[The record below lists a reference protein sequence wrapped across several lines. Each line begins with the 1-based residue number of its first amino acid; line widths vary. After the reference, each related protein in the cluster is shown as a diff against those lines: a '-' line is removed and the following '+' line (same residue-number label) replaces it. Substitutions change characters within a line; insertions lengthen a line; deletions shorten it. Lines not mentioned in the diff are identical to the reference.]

1 MAEAVDKPEAATK
14 ETPEQTPAQKA
25 LCEFVGD
32 RFRYLAQDR
41 LAEDDMWF
49 RSGLFNQGY
58 HWLTRDRSTNR
69 IKPMNANST
78 PMWTMPQSDYF
89 SKTIAIN
96 ANALG
101 AQLPRV
107 TALSGN
113 YDSRSR
119 NAAQYAESA
128 IDAAN
133 TESGMDVMNP
143 VLAARVALWGIG
155 ITKETIAFDRST
167 EDIPVLGEQTP
178 LGQQDVATQ
187 PPQLTGSDPASP
199 TTDTTNQ
206 QTGQPIQDTTPDP
219 NVIGTERIPSA
230 RLKTTLPTPF
240 SIYIPRDSGDANL
253 AKEVY
258 ERCSGYRLSEAK
270 DLWPDYE
277 SVLEA
282 DSSSSEVDA
291 TNSNSLAAYYE
302 VQLRR
307 LQRLNYTGTGDLAGE
322 HKDTITTLEG
332 WVEWGTIPRK
342 TQDKIV
348 AEWGDQPSE
357 VEDYAKRGMTR
368 VAAAVAYGIFVVT
381 WKDFVLQWGE
391 SPNNGKP
398 IYTFFQWE
406 KDVANPYGKGGLG
419 RVLMPLQRELN
430 RLDALI
436 NRALLS
442 NATTKVMMPES
453 QQYKSEWSGDPID
466 VIQYDDSIGKHM
478 PSVIQARAF
487 DPALVQ
493 RRAQIVQEFNVL
505 GYAEGV
511 SQGNAPGGVDSFR
524 GIAYLGAKA
533 EESRGTQRAL
543 WEQGHELRAKVLLI
557 MAKRVWNEPRKIK
570 VAGPNGRYGAELLE
584 GADLD
589 FDSDQMTIVQGS
601 SRPKTLEE
609 KLEAFQTLAQGGL
622 IDVADPQIRQFAYE
636 TIGMPELNLTSS
648 LQYSKAERDLQQVLD
663 GMQPVSSPAQDWS
676 IGVRIFSDYSLTEE
690 YESLPQTTQG
700 GILAYLAWMQQLMHE
715 SQAPVSMPGVPNT
728 GGPPGSP
735 SASQQAGAAL
745 AGAGANPKGAP
756 SKVLSKIPGKTAT
769 TGNAQQAAGAE
780 GDAIANNVDRPSP
793 IG

>member
-1 MAEAVDKPEAATK
+1 MAEAVDKQDAAGNK
-14 ETPEQTPAQKA
+14 SPEQTPAQKA
-25 LCEFVGD
+25 LCEFVQD
-32 RFRYLAQDR
+32 RYRYLSQDR

-58 HWLTRDRSTNR
+58 QWLTRDRSSKIIR
-69 IKPMNANST
+69 PMDANAA

-89 SKTIAIN
+89 SKTIAVN

-101 AQLPRV
+101 AKLPRV

-119 NAAQYAESA
+119 NAAEYAESA

-133 TESGMDVMNP
+133 VESGMTLLNP

-155 ITKETIAFDRST
+155 VSKETIAFDRST
-167 EDIPVLGEQTP
+167 EDIPILGEQTP
-178 LGQQDVATQ
+178 MGEADVPAP
-187 PPQLTGSDPASP
+187 PPQLTGSNPAAP
-199 TTDTTNQ
+199 TQDTVNQ
-206 QTGQPIQDTTPDP
+206 QTGQPIQDRTGDPD
-219 NVIGTERIPSA
+219 VIGTERIPSA
-230 RLKTTLPTPF
+230 RLLTTLPLPF
-240 SIYIPRDSGDANL
+240 SIYIPRDCGDANI

-258 ERCSGYRLSEAK
+258 ERCAAYRLSEARE
-270 DLWPDYE
+270 LWPDYAA
-277 SVLEA
+277 VLTA
-282 DSSSSEVDA
+282 DSSSSEADA
-291 TNSNSLAAYYE
+291 SNSNSLAAYYE

-307 LQRLNYTGTGDLAGE
+307 LQRINYTGTGDLTGE
-322 HKDTITTLEG
+322 HKDTITTIEG
-332 WVEWGTIPRK
+332 WVNWGCLPK
-342 TQDKIV
+342 KVQDKI
-348 AEWGDQPSE
+348 AEEWADQPSE
-357 VEDYAKRGMTR
+357 VEEYAKRGMTKI
-368 VAAAVAYGIFVVT
+368 AAAVAYGIFVVT
-381 WKDFVLQWGE
+381 WQNFTLQWGE
-391 SPNNGKP
+391 NPNNGKAV
-398 IYTFFQWE
+398 YTFFMWE

-419 RVLMPLQRELN
+419 RVLMSLQRELN

-493 RRAQIVQEFNVL
+493 RRQQIVTEFNVL

-543 WEQGHELRAKVLLI
+543 WEQAHETRSKILLI

-570 VAGPNGRYGAELLE
+570 IAGPNGRYGAELIE

-609 KLEAFQTLAQGGL
+609 KLQAFETLAQGGL
-622 IDVADPQIRQFAYE
+622 IDVMDPQIRQFAYE

-676 IGVRIFSDYSLTEE
+676 IVVRIFSDYTLTEE
-690 YESLPQTTQG
+690 YESLPQQTQG
-700 GILAYLAWMQQLMHE
+700 GILGYMAWAQQLMHE
-715 SQAPVSMPGVPNT
+715 AQAPVAMPGVPNA
-728 GGPPGSP
+728 GGPPGTPGS
-735 SASQQAGAAL
+735 SQQAGAAL
-745 AGAGANPKGAP
+745 AAAGANPKGSP
-756 SKVLSKIPGKTAT
+756 GQVLSKTPGKTASL
-769 TGNAQQAAGAE
+769 GNTQQAAVSE
-780 GDAIANNVDRPSP
+780 GNGVANNVDKAAP